1 MSPQMVKVCISDWN
15 SEKSSV
21 LREKETNAYE
31 EQSQERKDL
40 AKVVVQFLE
49 PFIVVGEGAQ
59 DSNSAVSCSLPC
71 PDVVANP
78 VYTEFDEVTTFVKET
93 SKNYGAYHMDH
104 LLLEEVASRA
114 ILYRD
119 TIALFLELEKLTR
132 QWGRDRTRECSLFLA
147 ELYYDF
153 GSRSSDTSRQSDFM
167 SDASYHLCKII
178 ESIATD
184 YPFHIIGASEDE
196 NSSSTS
202 SSQCNSETSVGN
214 SSPLS
219 NNSHF
224 WVRFFWLS
232 GRLSIFDG
240 DRAKAQ
246 QEFCISLSHL
256 SNEENLNNHLRS
268 VCLPHCKVIKE
279 LTVDR
284 ILHEINLLEVDFL
297 LKGAAIG
304 QIIEKE
310 MYLECAHL
318 HAPLPFSTMDTHQ
331 DISWVADNKGDEI
344 ASVELSALD
353 VLIKACEKA
362 KPTDFEV
369 FLNCCRRKLQILL
382 VAAGMDECLASH
394 KSIHKM
400 SVLKPLSASETE
412 LNESPSMHWNQLVAE
427 EVKAI
432 SQCASQMKTFI
443 DLSGNSNGFIALLRI
458 IGDFQ
463 SLLLT
468 LMCNIVSTYFSKKSA
483 GPAISDQIEQSRRYC
498 FIDSAILICK
508 LQHLNPNVP
517 IKTQI
522 ELIVAMH
529 DLLAEYGL
537 CCAGNRGRN
546 ISKTCNKASIVLGYE
561 A

>member
-1 MSPQMVKVCISDWN
+1 MLGILHPLM
-15 SEKSSV
+15 
-21 LREKETNAYE
+21 KEELDIAN
-31 EQSQERKDL
+31 RKDL

-78 VYTEFDEVTTFVKET
+78 VYTEFDDVTTFVKET

-114 ILYRD
+114 ISYRD
-119 TIALFLELEKLTR
+119 TVALFLELEKLTR
-132 QWGRDRTRECSLFLA
+132 QWGRDRTRECSIFLA

-153 GSRSSDTSRQSDFM
+153 GSRSSDTSRLSDFM

-184 YPFHIIGASEDE
+184 YPFLIIGASEDE

-214 SSPLS
+214 SSQLS
-219 NNSHF
+219 NNSH
-224 WVRFFWLS
+224 L
-232 GRLSIFDG
+232 G
-240 DRAKAQ
+240 
-246 QEFCISLSHL
+246 SLFL
-256 SNEENLNNHLRS
+256 VKWEIINFRWRQENLNNHLQS
-268 VCLPHCKVIKE
+268 VCLPQCKVIKE

-353 VLIKACEKA
+353 VLIKACEK
-362 KPTDFEV
+362 
-369 FLNCCRRKLQILL
+369 
-382 VAAGMDECLASH
+382 
-394 KSIHKM
+394 
-400 SVLKPLSASETE
+400 
-412 LNESPSMHWNQLVAE
+412 
-427 EVKAI
+427 
-432 SQCASQMKTFI
+432 
-443 DLSGNSNGFIALLRI
+443 
-458 IGDFQ
+458 
-463 SLLLT
+463 
-468 LMCNIVSTYFSKKSA
+468 
-483 GPAISDQIEQSRRYC
+483 EQ
-498 FIDSAILICK
+498 
-508 LQHLNPNVP
+508 N
-517 IKTQI
+517 
-522 ELIVAMH
+522 
-529 DLLAEYGL
+529 
-537 CCAGNRGRN
+537 
-546 ISKTCNKASIVLGYE
+546 
-561 A
+561 